1 MRGVVDA
8 IHRSHG
14 VVEFSLDGTVLTAN
28 ENFLSLMGYELAEVQ
43 GQPHRLFCEPELA
56 RSREYADLWRRLS
69 GGAFESGV
77 FKRLAKDGRVVWQR
91 ASYNP
96 VLDDDGRPVKVVKL
110 VTDITEAMQE
120 VTEQRGAVSRSE
132 EHTSELQSRQYL
144 VC

>member
-43 GQPHRLFCEPELA
+43 GQHHRLFCEPELA

-96 VLDDDGRPVKVVKL
+96 VLDGDGPAGEGV
-110 VTDITEAMQE
+110 
-120 VTEQRGAVSRSE
+120 
-132 EHTSELQSRQYL
+132 ELGPELTQGMP
-144 VC
+144 